1 MSFVVGGKSAM
12 AYQNLNPELARQ
24 IENDIKNGTKPNFS
38 TKDANAI
45 RRKDLPYDIC
55 RPNFTRDVEA
65 ILHVPY
71 YNRYNDKT
79 QVFSFYKNDD
89 ISRRGLHVQLVSR
102 IARTIG
108 KVLNLNLDLIE
119 AIALGHDI
127 GHTPFGHAGE
137 RFLNEIYH
145 EKTRRYFNHN
155 VHSVRVLDK
164 ILCQNLSLETLS
176 GIISHNGE
184 KEKIRLCPSK
194 LNKFDEFDAIVEKCY
209 TKEKYGDTLIANTL
223 EGCLVRLCDIIA
235 YVGKDRQD
243 AEKARITTSK
253 VKYAK
258 TSMGETNAE
267 IIKNFTVDIIENSYG
282 KEYISMSEQAFNDL
296 KSLKAENYEKIYQS
310 KKVEQGYNNIIKPMF
325 LDLYDRL
332 YDDLINENE
341 NSPIF
346 KHHIDVIG
354 NYLTTSKKPNK
365 YKDENPHDIVVDYIA
380 SMTDDYFIDLHE
392 RLFPKSEHKI
402 IYKSYFDDIL

>member
-1 MSFVVGGKSAM
+1 M
-12 AYQNLNPELARQ
+12 AYNDLNPELVVK
-24 IENDIKNGTKPNFS
+24 IENDIANGTQPNFS
-38 TKDANAI
+38 ANDESAI
-45 RRKDLPYDIC
+45 RRTPKTLDIC

-145 EKTRRYFNHN
+145 EKTGRFFNHN

-164 ILCQNLSLETLS
+164 ILCQNLSLQTLS

-184 KEKIRLCPSK
+184 KEKIKLYPSK

-258 TSMGETNAE
+258 TSMGEKNAE
-267 IIKNFTVDIIENSYG
+267 IIKNFTIDIIENSYG
-282 KEYISMSEQAFNDL
+282 KEYISMSEQAFKAL
-296 KSLKAENYEKIYQS
+296 KSLKSENYEKIYQS
-310 KKVEQGYNNIIKPMF
+310 EKVDAEYNKIIKPMF
-325 LDLYDRL
+325 VDLYGRL
-332 YDDLINENE
+332 YDDLINKNE

-346 KHHIDVIG
+346 KHHIADVS
-354 NYLTTSKKPNK
+354 NYLKITNKEEKIEDYKK
-365 YKDENPHDIVVDYIA
+365 ENPHDIVVDYIA

-392 RLFPKSEHKI
+392 FLFPQSEHKI
-402 IYKSYFDDIL
+402 NYKSYFDDIL